1 MAPFRYTSLCSFKQ
15 AGVHPEQPGNTVDRA
30 AFERIWQHSVLL
42 LQRGFKSGSIL
53 TVDPEEAAVLGPP
66 WTRRCKPICYTIAQ
80 RHNWRLHI
88 GRDQSNCCLA
98 AVREPQGRH
107 CL

>member
-1 MAPFRYTSLCSFKQ
+1 MQ

-66 WTRRCKPICYTIAQ
+66 WTRRCEPLCHTIAHRNY
-80 RHNWRLHI
+80 RHTHI
-88 GRDQSNCCLA
+88 GSGGSDPEDCAVWLLCVSNRTSPCLS
-98 AVREPQGRH
+98 Q
-107 CL
+107 